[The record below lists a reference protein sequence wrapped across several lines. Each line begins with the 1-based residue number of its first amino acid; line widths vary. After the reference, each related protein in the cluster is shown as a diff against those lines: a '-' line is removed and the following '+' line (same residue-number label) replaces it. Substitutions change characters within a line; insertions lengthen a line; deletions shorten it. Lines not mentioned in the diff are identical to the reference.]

1 MNVSTFEKEN
11 GKKQVN
17 LSISRKIKLKKNN
30 EFVYFCKIIIN

>member
-17 LSISRKIKLKKNN
+17 LSISRKIKLKKTTNLST
-30 EFVYFCKIIIN
+30 FVK